1 MENVKD
7 YTSEQWANLPLND
20 LTNIGLSIERAIFIR
35 KERDKKEWTKKLVDL
50 VQQSGFSL
58 PELAGD
64 MKSPKVSKDQTIKE
78 PKPPKYRNPDNHEET
93 WTGMGAKKK
102 WLVAMLDNGRTL
114 DEFLI
119 K

>member
-1 MENVKD
+1 MEIKD
-7 YTSEQWANLPLND
+7 YTPEDFAKIPLTD
-20 LTNIGLSIERAIFIR
+20 LNEISLRIENAIFIR
-35 KERDKKEWTKKLVDL
+35 KERDKNEWTAKLKEL

-64 MKSPKVSKDQTIKE
+64 IKSPKLPKDKIVKE
-78 PKPPKYRNPDNHEET
+78 KMPPKYRNPDNYEET

-102 WLVAMLDNGRTL
+102 WLVAMLENGRTL

>member
-64 MKSPKVSKDQTIKE
+64 MKSPKVSKVKKE
-78 PKPPKYRNPDNHEET
+78 RAPATCRNPKNFKQT
-93 WTGMGAKKK
+93 WSG
-102 WLVAMLDNGRTL
+102 NGRPPSWYTEAL
-114 DEFLI
+114 ASGSTEDELLI
-119 K
+119 SNQ